1 MSVKKWLIAL
11 AGTVLAIVVAIGVIQ
26 QIVDSPDATPAE
38 LPSSGSSNGVQD
50 DQSNDSAIDS
60 GDEALVARSDGPPAP
75 NFAGI
80 VRWLNSNPLSME
92 ELGGK
97 VVLVDFWTYSCI
109 NCLRTLPYLRDWNE
123 KYASRGL
130 EIVGVHSPEF
140 EFEKSEANV
149 REAIAREQITWAVAM
164 DNDFQTWQAYQNRY
178 WPHKFLIDQDG
189 YIRYDHIGEGA
200 YEETELQIRKLLAE
214 AGREVSDIP
223 VGGVAVDGRPRART
237 TRELYM
243 GSGWWQG
250 GYLGNEDSTL
260 AATGESFFDSSVHE
274 EGRFY
279 LQGVWDTDSE
289 SVRHARAT
297 EDYKDYVAIKYRA
310 ASVNVVVRP
319 QGSEPFKVVTTMM
332 GKPLLEEVWG
342 DDIQVDEEGR
352 TYFQVDMPRLYN
364 VIRGAEV
371 WASELE
377 LRVKST
383 DFVLYT
389 FTFGA

>member
-1 MSVKKWLIAL
+1 M
-11 AGTVLAIVVAIGVIQ
+11 AIVVAIAVIQ
-26 QIVDSPDATPAE
+26 QTGDSPTPTPAE

-50 DQSNDSAIDS
+50 DQSNNSAIDS
-60 GDEALVARSDGPPAP
+60 ADETLVARSDDPPAP
-75 NFAGI
+75 NFSGI

-97 VVLVDFWTYSCI
+97 VVLVDFWAYSCI

-164 DNDFQTWQAYQNRY
+164 DNDFQTWRAYQNRY

-214 AGREVSDIP
+214 AGREISHIT
-223 VGGVAVDGRPRART
+223 VGGVVVDGRPPKRT

-243 GSGWWQG
+243 GRGWWRG
-250 GYLGNEDSTL
+250 EYLGNEDSTL
-260 AATGESFFDSSVHE
+260 AAIGESFFDTGVHE

-279 LQGVWDTDSE
+279 LQGEWDTDLE

-297 EDYKDYVAIKYRA
+297 ENYKDYVAIKYRA

-342 DDIQVDEEGR
+342 DDIQVDEDGR

-364 VIRGAEV
+364 VIRGPEV
-371 WASELE
+371 SASELE